1 VAEKNK
7 VPLVEGLFTWPSDKP
22 KLIGSHCKKC
32 GSYAFPKQAY
42 CGNPDCEKDTKNVEV
57 VELSNR
63 GKLYT
68 WAVQVQS
75 PPLPFKMDPFEPIP
89 MGMIDLP
96 EGLRVLGMMT
106 TVDNV
111 TFGTEVEMTAKKLFE
126 DDNNEYLTWCFA
138 PVVGKK

>member
-1 VAEKNK
+1 MPDKK
-7 VPLVEGLFTWPSDKP
+7 RVPLVEGLFTWPADKP

-42 CGNPDCEKDTKNVEV
+42 CGNPDCEKDTNNVEV

-63 GKLYT
+63 GSLYT

-75 PPLPFKMDPFEPIP
+75 PPAPFKMDPYQPIP

-96 EGLRVLGMMT
+96 EGLRVLGMLT
-106 TVDNV
+106 TVDGV
-111 TFGTEVEMTAKKLFE
+111 TYGTEVEMTTKKLFE

-138 PVVGKK
+138 PVQGKK